1 MNGGDEWQI
10 GVISVS
16 VYLSTYFIKANLSK
30 KPAKKKLKCH
40 GGKINFEFFLI
51 KFKFNFPA
59 K

>member
-30 KPAKKKLKCH
+30 KPAKKIFSSSTMVGKL
-40 GGKINFEFFLI
+40 ILNFS
-51 KFKFNFPA
+51 
-59 K
+59 